1 VRHRLIYLNGRLV
14 GENTLHISALD
25 RGFTLGD
32 GVFDTMR
39 AVGGRVF
46 RLEDHL
52 SRLECAARTI
62 GIQMPVES
70 PELVRAIST
79 VLEANRLA
87 DALVR
92 VTLSRGVP
100 AERGLLPPA
109 SPSPS
114 LIVIAT
120 AFTEYPREWYEK
132 GYRTVTS
139 QIRRNA
145 SSPLSRIKSCNY
157 LDSVLARMEASVL
170 GAEEAILI
178 NTSGDLAC
186 GASSNVFL
194 VRGGTLVT
202 PSLESG
208 ILDGITR
215 RTVLELAAQLGFAHS
230 QRPVRPEEMDLA
242 QEIFVTN
249 TAVGIMPVVAI
260 DGRPVGRGS
269 TDPSLSAL
277 LREAYSEL
285 LTHID

>member
-1 VRHRLIYLNGRLV
+1 MRHRLIYLNGRLV

-52 SRLECAARTI
+52 SRLERAARTI

-70 PELVRAIST
+70 PELARAIST

-269 TDPSLSAL
+269 TDPSLSAR